1 MIVEERPMRRQ
12 KRRSITVAVL
22 ASATLGVMNF
32 SFGAG
37 ASRAASPRAADISLI
52 QHIIF
57 IIKENRTFDNYF
69 GTFPG
74 ADGATHGTISTG
86 QVIPLGHLPDSTGR
100 DISHSFS
107 AAVGAID
114 GGKMD
119 KFDLNTGANINGDF

>member
-1 MIVEERPMRRQ
+1 MIVQEKRVRRQ
-12 KRRSITVAVL
+12 KSWSIIVAVL
-22 ASATLGVMNF
+22 ASSLLGVINI

-69 GTFPG
+69 GTFPE

-100 DISHSFS
+100 DISHSFTADPHELS
-107 AAVGAID
+107 CGKHGAYHRHCHGAIQ
-114 GGKMD
+114 G
-119 KFDLNTGANINGDF
+119 